1 MAQSKKEFQLTGWH
15 VFLMLVAF
23 FGVIFA
29 ANGLLV
35 YYSQVSW
42 TGLLPGNGYEA
53 SLKYNREAAQARAL
67 LARGWQTKILV
78 PKDGRIV
85 IELRDRKGE
94 PVTGLTARGRA
105 LRAVGVQGDR
115 DIAFKE
121 RGIGKYVLEGEGLAP
136 GAWRIDVKFVRRDEL
151 QWRTQAEIVVPER

>member
-15 VFLMLVAF
+15 VLLMLVAF
-23 FGVIFA
+23 FGVVFTVNGIFI
-29 ANGLLV
+29 

-53 SLKYNREAAQARAL
+53 SLKYNKEAARARAL
-67 LARGWQTKILV
+67 LAKGWQTKILV

-85 IELRDRKGE
+85 IELKDRKGE
-94 PVTGLTARGRA
+94 PVTGLVAQGRA

-115 DIAFKE
+115 DIAFAE
-121 RGIGKYVLEGEGLAP
+121 RGIGKYVLQGEGLAP
-136 GAWRIDVKFVRRDEL
+136 GAWHIDVKFTRGGAL
-151 QWRTQAEIVVPER
+151 QWRAQAQLVVPEK